1 MKKKTQFAL
10 GLLLASVVVFS
21 SVSVGL
27 SAWVSIDIKHDN
39 ALLQQELCTVRLMD
53 EGGTKALHTYE
64 GLERNSSFDL
74 PVEDDSG
81 YKSFAGWTDK
91 GKTNVYTG
99 TLSLASFATLD
110 NRTLTLYA
118 SWKNNTYIKV
128 SYENQTPLETKI
140 NLQSP
145 YYFPLFNLHPT
156 FTVAGKKLTSY
167 TYANSGGPSHSISY
181 RKRTASGYEAAS
193 SSAATITFSVN
204 DSLILTEGNF
214 SEIDTDTP
222 VITLPAVYE

>member
-1 MKKKTQFAL
+1 MIKKTQFAL
-10 GLLLASVVVFS
+10 GLILASVVVFS

-39 ALLQQELCTVRLMD
+39 ASLQQELYTVRLMD

-91 GKTNVYTG
+91 DKTNVYTG
-99 TLSLASFATLD
+99 TLSLARFATLD

-128 SYENQTPLETKI
+128 SYENQTPLETKV

-156 FTVAGKKLTSY
+156 FTTTGKKLTSY
-167 TYANSGGPSHSISY
+167 TYANSDGGLISY
-181 RKRTASGYEAAS
+181 RKRTASGYQSAS
-193 SSAATITFSVN
+193 SSDATITFSVN
-204 DSLILTEGNF
+204 DSLILTAGNF
-214 SEIDTDTP
+214 PEIDTDTP
-222 VITLPAVYE
+222 VINLTAVYE

>member
-10 GLLLASVVVFS
+10 GLLLASVAVFS

-39 ALLQQELCTVRLMD
+39 ASLQQELYTVKLMN

-74 PVEDDSG
+74 PIEGDAG

-91 GKTNVYTG
+91 DKTNVYTG
-99 TLSLASFATLD
+99 TLSLARFAALD

-128 SYENQTPLETKI
+128 SYENQTPLETKV

-167 TYANSGGPSHSISY
+167 TYANSDGGLISY
-181 RKRTASGYEAAS
+181 RKRTASGYQSAS
-193 SSAATITFSVN
+193 SSDATITFSVN
-204 DSLILTEGNF
+204 DSLILTAGNF
-214 SEIDTDTP
+214 PEIDTDTP
-222 VITLPAVYE
+222 VINLTAVYE

>member
-10 GLLLASVVVFS
+10 GLLLASVTVLS

-39 ALLQQELCTVRLMD
+39 ASLQQELYTVRLMD

-91 GKTNVYTG
+91 DKTNVYTG

-128 SYENQTPLETKI
+128 SYENQTPLETKV

-156 FTVAGKKLTSY
+156 FTVPGQKLTSY
-167 TYANSGGPSHSISY
+167 TSANSGSSSISY
-181 RKRTASGYEAAS
+181 PRRTASGYQAAS
-193 SSAATITFSVN
+193 SSDATITFSVN
-204 DSLILTEGNF
+204 DSLILTAGNF
-214 SEIDTDTP
+214 PEMNTDTP
-222 VITLPAVYE
+222 VINLTAVYE